1 MADEETR
8 TESEATAEFH
18 VELEPN
24 GLATNYTVEDDESED
39 QEAAGES
46 AEAKPGEEEAAQE
59 ELLTAEEAGVDENSP
74 EFQALRKKFIAAY
87 NRKLQAERDKLKAT
101 AKAEPEQAAETPPP
115 AAAGDPIDD
124 VFNVPLDEFRAEV
137 SFREGS
143 DLMDYKDEISE
154 AVNSAVKQAIKYTL
168 ETVKQ
173 NDQKFRQQMVQAER
187 FGKARDTITK
197 YAEAIQDHPDFEE
210 KAGALSAFAEK
221 TKQLAIED
229 PELWIEMAEKK
240 FGLTRDWKGETEA
253 AATQRADSNRRL
265 AAKPRAAV
273 PRPTTGRVP
282 LAPVVTG
289 RMKAED
295 AFEAAWRA
303 SRARG

>member
-1 MADEETR
+1 MAETETR
-8 TESEATAEFH
+8 TEAGSTDELH

-24 GLATNYTVEDDESED
+24 GLATNYAVEDDESEE
-39 QEAAGES
+39 QEAAEES
-46 AEAKPGEEEAAQE
+46 TEATPGETEAANE

-74 EFQALRKKFIAAY
+74 EYQALRKKFIAAY
-87 NRKLQAERDKLKAT
+87 QRKLEKERDKLKAT
-101 AKAEPEQAAETPPP
+101 AKAEPEPAQETAP

-124 VFNVPLDEFRAEV
+124 VFNVPLDEFKAEV
-137 SFREGS
+137 SFRDGS

-168 ETVKQ
+168 ETVKR
-173 NDQKFRQQMVQAER
+173 NDQRFREQMVQQER
-187 FGKARDTITK
+187 VGKARSVIVE
-197 YAEAIQDHPDFEE
+197 YAKAIEDHPDFEA
-210 KAGALSAFAEK
+210 KAGELSAFAEK

-229 PELWIEMAEKK
+229 PELWIEMAERKT
-240 FGLTRDWKGETEA
+240 GLTRDWRGESEA

-273 PRPTTGRVP
+273 PRPTTGRTP